1 MSGEQFSTLIL
12 LLVGMLASAL
22 NAVAG
27 GGTLLA
33 FPVLMGFGASALHAN
48 ATCSAALW
56 LGGLASAIGYS
67 AHQKKMERHLRMLI
81 VPTLLGSIFGAWALS
96 KTSPEL
102 FKLVVPALILL
113 ATVLLALQPYLK
125 PKHPSQRIP
134 LWLGLLLQFFIGLY
148 GGYFGA
154 AMGILMLALMGVLI
168 EGDLHEFNAVK
179 AWLAVL
185 VNVVATVIFISQ
197 GLVELRPMLALG
209 TGALLGG
216 YLTARNVQ
224 KVHPARLRIFVV
236 TFGLLLAAWCTYR
249 AVRG

>member
-1 MSGEQFSTLIL
+1 MSTEL
-12 LLVGMLASAL
+12 LSSLVLFGVGILASAL

-33 FPVLMGFGASALHAN
+33 FPVLMGFGATALHAN

-56 LGGLASAIGYS
+56 LGGLASALGYS
-67 AHQKKMERHLRMLI
+67 AQQKKMRSHLRTLLA
-81 VPTLLGSIFGAWALS
+81 PTLLGSILGAWALS
-96 KTSPEL
+96 KTSAEV
-102 FKLVVPALILL
+102 FQFVVPALILL
-113 ATVLLALQPYLK
+113 ATVLLAAQPYLK
-125 PKHPSQRIP
+125 PKHPHQRIP
-134 LWLGLLLQFFIGLY
+134 IWAGLVLQFCIGVY

-168 EGDLHEFNAVK
+168 EGDLHEFNAIK

-185 VNVVATVIFISQ
+185 VNVVATAIFLAQ

-224 KVHPARLRIFVV
+224 KVAPARIRVFVV
-236 TFGLLLAAWCTYR
+236 SFGLILAIWCTWR
-249 AVRG
+249 AIH